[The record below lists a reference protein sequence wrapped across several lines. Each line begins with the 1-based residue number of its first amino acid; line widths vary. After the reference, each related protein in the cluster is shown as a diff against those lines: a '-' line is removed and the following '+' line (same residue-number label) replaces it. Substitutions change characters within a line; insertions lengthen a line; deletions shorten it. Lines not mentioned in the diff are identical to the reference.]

1 MSWHQFCAC
10 AACRRLSNVFTFSL
24 RGSVESILIGDVC
37 TWHLRTICA
46 YDRGRI
52 LGIWSTYCT
61 RATACCGRGAQRYS
75 KQKNVSWDCSFN
87 QIYTAARLPE
97 LVYTVHR
104 NAESDVQDTFLGKLR
119 AKFPIYP
126 LSAYIAIPAVCNWS
140 KVGVKIMNIQPPPR
154 TSSMGISGHLRQF
167 HVGAGCHWRRIP
179 ACSGDTRA
187 PGVKT
192 PR

>member
-1 MSWHQFCAC
+1 MIAVGSWESGAHIAPVQLH
-10 AACRRLSNVFTFSL
+10 AAGEALKYIQSKRTFH
-24 RGSVESILIGDVC
+24 EIAFFI
-37 TWHLRTICA
+37 
-46 YDRGRI
+46 
-52 LGIWSTYCT
+52 
-61 RATACCGRGAQRYS
+61 RYIRPYGFR
-75 KQKNVSWDCSFN
+75 NW
-87 QIYTAARLPE
+87 YT
-97 LVYTVHR
+97 YTVHG
-104 NAESDVQDTFLGKLR
+104 NAESDVQDTILGKLR

-126 LSAYIAIPAVCNWS
+126 LSAYIAVPAVRNWNWS